1 MISVFHFHIPVVLEE
16 PFGCVLPR
24 MFARA
29 STLLVR
35 FTEGDLFWLLPSIPR
50 QRRHALQAPS
60 HCEWWR
66 EEAKLGETVARR
78 QCEGTGGR
86 GSDLT
91 NAAVEDLGSEVLSPS
106 AL

>member
-1 MISVFHFHIPVVLEE
+1 MPEE
-16 PFGCVLPR
+16 LFGCVLLC

-35 FTEGDLFWLLPSIPR
+35 STEGDLFWLLPSIPG

-60 HCEWWR
+60 YCEWWR

-78 QCEGTGGR
+78 QCKETGGR

-91 NAAVEDLGSEVLSPS
+91 DAAVEDLGSEVLSPS